1 MKASAAP
8 ACCAGTASV
17 EAPASARQIV
27 LVGNPNVG
35 KSLFFNAFTGLYVDV
50 SNYPG
55 TTVAVSSGRMGD
67 DVVLDTP
74 GIYGVSS
81 FNDEETVA
89 RDIVMEADVIVNV
102 VDAVHLE
109 RDLFLTQQILD
120 MGIPMVVALNMVDEA
135 KTQGVGVDAE
145 ALSRLLGVPVI
156 PTVAVH
162 RKGFDEVRDALDAAR
177 SGRSDPLLQERLTEL
192 LARVATRPEA
202 LLVLEADPVVSERAG
217 VHIEGQRD
225 AIYQDRRR
233 RVNDVVAEAV
243 RQPNGRPD
251 FHNRLGR
258 ALIRPLV
265 GIPVLAATLFVM
277 YEVIGVFVAGTVVGF
292 TEGTVMQ
299 GYVEPFLR
307 GLIERVTGT
316 SGVAYSILAGDFG
329 VVTMTVTYVFG
340 LLLPLVVAFY
350 LLMSTL
356 EDSGY
361 LPRIAALSDRLMTG
375 IGLNGRAIIPMI
387 LGFGCITMATMTTR
401 ILGSER
407 ERRIATALMAF
418 AIPCSAQLGV
428 VVALLAAA
436 GGGVIALAYAAIMIV
451 IFGLIGLAMDRVMP
465 GKSTDLLIDL
475 PPLRL
480 PRPKNVLVKTYH
492 KTVMFLRE
500 VILYFVAGALLLS
513 VLQITGAL
521 QGLQILLTPLTVG
534 WLGLPAAASNA
545 FVMGFVRRDFGATGL
560 YDLGL
565 NGTQILVA
573 LVTITLFVPCIASVL
588 IIMKERGK
596 AFTAAVWLGSV
607 GLAFLVGGI
616 VAHVAGV
623 L

>member
-1 MKASAAP
+1 MSATATCCGPTTVDAP
-8 ACCAGTASV
+8 AA
-17 EAPASARQIV
+17 ARRIV

-55 TTVAVSSGRMGD
+55 TTVAVSSGRMDD

-89 RDIVMEADVIVNV
+89 RDIVMEADVILNV

-109 RDLFLTQQILD
+109 RDLFLTQQVID
-120 MGIPMVVALNMVDEA
+120 MGIPVVVALNMIDEA
-135 KTQGVGVDAE
+135 KAKGVDIDVDQ
-145 ALSRLLGVPVI
+145 LSRLLDVPVI
-156 PTVAVH
+156 PTVAV
-162 RKGFDEVRDALDAAR
+162 RREGFDEVREALANAR
-177 SGRSDPLLQERLTEL
+177 VGRSDPELQERLTGL
-192 LARVATRPEA
+192 MGRVRTRPEA
-202 LLVLEADPVVSERAG
+202 LLVLEADPFVSERTG
-217 VHIEGQRD
+217 VSVDGQRD

-233 RVNDVVAEAV
+233 RVNDVTAAAV
-243 RQPNGRPD
+243 HRPQGRAD
-251 FHNRLGR
+251 FGARLGR
-258 ALIRPLV
+258 ALVRPLI
-265 GIPVLAATLFVM
+265 GIPVLAVTLFAM
-277 YEVIGVFVAGTVVGF
+277 YEIIGVFVAGTVVGF
-292 TEGTVMQ
+292 TEGTIMQ

-307 GLIERVTGT
+307 GAIEQVTGT
-316 SGVAYSILAGDFG
+316 SGVPYSILAGEFG
-329 VVTMTVTYVFG
+329 VVTMTVTYIFG
-340 LLLPLVVAFY
+340 LLLPLVIAFY

-436 GGGVIALAYAAIMIV
+436 GGGTIAIAYGVIMVL
-451 IFGLIGLAMDRVMP
+451 IFGLIGLALDRVLP

-480 PRPKNVLVKTYH
+480 PRPRNVLTKTYH
-492 KTVMFLRE
+492 KTVMFLKE
-500 VILYFVAGALLLS
+500 VTLYFVAGALLLS
-513 VLQITGAL
+513 VLEVTGAL
-521 QGLQILLTPLTVG
+521 QALQGLLAPLTVG
-534 WLGLPAAASNA
+534 WLELPAAASNA
-545 FVMGFVRRDFGATGL
+545 FVMGFVRRDFGAAGL
-560 YDLGL
+560 FDLGL
-565 NGTQILVA
+565 SGTQILVA

-588 IIMKERGK
+588 IIMKERGRL
-596 AFTAAVWLGSV
+596 FTAAVWFGSV
-607 GLAFLVGGI
+607 GLAFAVGGV
-616 VAHVAGV
+616 VARVAGV

>member
-1 MKASAAP
+1 MRWSGSP
-8 ACCAGTASV
+8 AG
-17 EAPASARQIV
+17 APASAPASA
-27 LVGNPNVG
+27 GPW
-35 KSLFFNAFTGLYVDV
+35 
-50 SNYPG
+50 
-55 TTVAVSSGRMGD
+55 
-67 DVVLDTP
+67 
-74 GIYGVSS
+74 
-81 FNDEETVA
+81 
-89 RDIVMEADVIVNV
+89 
-102 VDAVHLE
+102 
-109 RDLFLTQQILD
+109 
-120 MGIPMVVALNMVDEA
+120 
-135 KTQGVGVDAE
+135 
-145 ALSRLLGVPVI
+145 
-156 PTVAVH
+156 
-162 RKGFDEVRDALDAAR
+162 
-177 SGRSDPLLQERLTEL
+177 SGRS
-192 LARVATRPEA
+192 
-202 LLVLEADPVVSERAG
+202 
-217 VHIEGQRD
+217 I
-225 AIYQDRRR
+225 
-233 RVNDVVAEAV
+233 
-243 RQPNGRPD
+243 
-251 FHNRLGR
+251 
-258 ALIRPLV
+258 
-265 GIPVLAATLFVM
+265 GIPVLAVTLYAM

-307 GLIERVTGT
+307 GLIEQVTGS
-316 SGVAYSILAGDFG
+316 SGVAYSILAGEFG

-401 ILGSER
+401 ILGNER

-436 GGGVIALAYAAIMIV
+436 GGGGIALAYAAIMVV
-451 IFGLIGLAMDRVMP
+451 IFGVIGLALDRVLP

-480 PRPKNVLVKTYH
+480 PRPKNVLIKTYH

-513 VLQITGAL
+513 VLEVTGAL
-521 QGLQILLTPLTVG
+521 AGLQGILTPLTVG
-534 WLGLPAAASNA
+534 WLGLPAEASSA

-560 YDLGL
+560 YGLGL
-565 NGTQILVA
+565 SPTQILVA

-616 VAHVAGV
+616 VARAAGV

>member
-1 MKASAAP
+1 MSVTATCCESPSVDAP
-8 ACCAGTASV
+8 AA
-17 EAPASARQIV
+17 ARKIV

-55 TTVAVSSGRMGD
+55 TTVAVSSGRMDD

-89 RDIVMEADVIVNV
+89 RDIVIEADVILNV

-109 RDLFLTQQILD
+109 RDLFLTQQVID

-135 KTQGVGVDAE
+135 KAKGVDVDVE
-145 ALSRLLGVPVI
+145 RLSELLDVPVV

-162 RKGFDEVRDALDAAR
+162 RKGFDEVRGALADAR
-177 SGRSDPLLQERLTEL
+177 VGRSDPGLQERLTEL
-192 LARVATRPEA
+192 TARVDTRPQA
-202 LLVLEADPVVSERAG
+202 LLVLEADPYVSERAG
-217 VHIEGQRD
+217 VHVEGQRD
-225 AIYQDRRR
+225 AVYQDRRR
-233 RVNDVVAEAV
+233 RVNAVTAEVVHRPA
-243 RQPNGRPD
+243 GRAD
-251 FHNRLGR
+251 FGARLGR
-258 ALIRPLV
+258 ALVRPLV
-265 GIPVLAATLFVM
+265 GIPVLAFTLFVM
-277 YEVIGVFVAGTVVGF
+277 YEIIGVFVAGTVVGF

-299 GYVEPFLR
+299 SHVEPFLR
-307 GLIERVTGT
+307 SAIEQLTGS
-316 SGVAYSILAGDFG
+316 SGVAYSLLAGDFG
-329 VVTMTVTYVFG
+329 VVTMTVTYILG

-361 LPRIAALSDRLMTG
+361 LPRIAALSDRLMSG

-436 GGGVIALAYAAIMIV
+436 GGGTIAIAYGVIMVL
-451 IFGLIGLAMDRVMP
+451 IFGLIGVALDRVLP

-480 PRPKNVLVKTYH
+480 PRPRNVLTKTYH
-492 KTVMFLRE
+492 KTVMFLKE
-500 VILYFVAGALLLS
+500 VSLYFVAGALLLS
-513 VLQITGAL
+513 VLEITGAL
-521 QGLQILLTPLTVG
+521 AALQGALAPLTVG
-534 WLGLPAAASNA
+534 WLELPAAASNA
-545 FVMGFVRRDFGATGL
+545 FVMGFVRRDFGAAGL

-565 NGTQILVA
+565 SGTQILVA

-588 IIMKERGK
+588 IILKERGRL
-596 AFTAAVWLGSV
+596 FTAAVWFGSV
-607 GLAFLVGGI
+607 GLAFLVGGV
-616 VAHVAGV
+616 VARVAGV

>member
-1 MKASAAP
+1 
-8 ACCAGTASV
+8 
-17 EAPASARQIV
+17 
-27 LVGNPNVG
+27 
-35 KSLFFNAFTGLYVDV
+35 
-50 SNYPG
+50 
-55 TTVAVSSGRMGD
+55 
-67 DVVLDTP
+67 
-74 GIYGVSS
+74 
-81 FNDEETVA
+81 
-89 RDIVMEADVIVNV
+89 
-102 VDAVHLE
+102 
-109 RDLFLTQQILD
+109 
-120 MGIPMVVALNMVDEA
+120 
-135 KTQGVGVDAE
+135 
-145 ALSRLLGVPVI
+145 
-156 PTVAVH
+156 
-162 RKGFDEVRDALDAAR
+162 
-177 SGRSDPLLQERLTEL
+177 
-192 LARVATRPEA
+192 
-202 LLVLEADPVVSERAG
+202 
-217 VHIEGQRD
+217 
-225 AIYQDRRR
+225 
-233 RVNDVVAEAV
+233 
-243 RQPNGRPD
+243 
-251 FHNRLGR
+251 
-258 ALIRPLV
+258 
-265 GIPVLAATLFVM
+265 
-277 YEVIGVFVAGTVVGF
+277 
-292 TEGTVMQ
+292 
-299 GYVEPFLR
+299 
-307 GLIERVTGT
+307 
-316 SGVAYSILAGDFG
+316 
-329 VVTMTVTYVFG
+329 
-340 LLLPLVVAFY
+340 
-350 LLMSTL
+350 
-356 EDSGY
+356 
-361 LPRIAALSDRLMTG
+361 MTG

>member
-89 RDIVMEADVIVNV
+89 RDIVMEADVIINV

-177 SGRSDPLLQERLTEL
+177 SGRSDPLLQERLTEV

-251 FHNRLGR
+251 FRNRLGR

-265 GIPVLAATLFVM
+265 GVPVLAATLFVM

>member
-1 MKASAAP
+1 VSATA
-8 ACCAGTASV
+8 ACCEPTTV
-17 EAPASARQIV
+17 EAPAAARRIV

-89 RDIVMEADVIVNV
+89 RDIVMEADVILNV

-109 RDLFLTQQILD
+109 RDLFLTQQVID
-120 MGIPMVVALNMVDEA
+120 MGIPVVVALNMIDEA
-135 KTQGVGVDAE
+135 AAKGVDIDVE
-145 ALSRLLGVPVI
+145 QLSRLLDVPVI
-156 PTVAVH
+156 STVAV
-162 RKGFDEVRDALDAAR
+162 RREGFDEVREALDEAR
-177 SGRSDPLLQERLTEL
+177 VGRSDRELQERLTEL
-192 LARVATRPEA
+192 LDRVDTRPEA
-202 LLVLEADPVVSERAG
+202 LLVLEADPFVSERTG
-217 VHIEGQRD
+217 VSVDGQRD
-225 AIYQDRRR
+225 GVYQDRRR
-233 RVNDVVAEAV
+233 RVNDVTAAV
-243 RQPNGRPD
+243 VHRPQGRAD
-251 FHNRLGR
+251 FGARLGR
-258 ALIRPLV
+258 ALVRPLV
-265 GIPVLAATLFVM
+265 GIPVLAFTLFVM

-292 TEGTVMQ
+292 TEGTIMQ

-307 GLIERVTGT
+307 GAIEQVTGS
-316 SGVAYSILAGDFG
+316 SGVPYSLLAGEFG
-329 VVTMTVTYVFG
+329 VVTMTVTYIFG

-361 LPRIAALSDRLMTG
+361 LPRIAALSDRLMSG

-401 ILGSER
+401 ILGNER

-436 GGGVIALAYAAIMIV
+436 GGGTIAIAYGVIMV
-451 IFGLIGLAMDRVMP
+451 FIFGLIGLALDRVLP

-480 PRPKNVLVKTYH
+480 PRPRNVLTKTYH
-492 KTVMFLRE
+492 KTVMFLKE
-500 VILYFVAGALLLS
+500 VTLYFVAGALLLS
-513 VLQITGAL
+513 VLELTGAL
-521 QGLQILLTPLTVG
+521 QALQGLLAPLTVG
-534 WLGLPAAASNA
+534 WLELPAAASNA
-545 FVMGFVRRDFGATGL
+545 FVMGFVRRDFGAAGL
-560 YDLGL
+560 FELGL
-565 NGTQILVA
+565 SGTQILVA

-588 IIMKERGK
+588 IIMKERGRL
-596 AFTAAVWLGSV
+596 FTAAVWFGSV
-607 GLAFLVGGI
+607 GLAFAVGGV
-616 VAHVAGV
+616 VARVAGV

>member
-1 MKASAAP
+1 MSATATCCEPPTVDAP
-8 ACCAGTASV
+8 AA
-17 EAPASARQIV
+17 ARRIV

-55 TTVAVSSGRMGD
+55 TTVAVSSGYMDD

-89 RDIVMEADVIVNV
+89 RDIVMEADVILNV

-109 RDLFLTQQILD
+109 RDLFLTQQVID
-120 MGIPMVVALNMVDEA
+120 MGIPVVVALNMADEA
-135 KTQGVGVDAE
+135 AAKGVEIDVE
-145 ALSRLLGVPVI
+145 QLSRLLDVPVI
-156 PTVAVH
+156 PTVAV
-162 RKGFDEVRDALDAAR
+162 RREGFDAVREALTDAR
-177 SGRSDPLLQERLTEL
+177 VGRSDPELQERLTGL
-192 LARVATRPEA
+192 LDRVDTRPEA
-202 LLVLEADPVVSERAG
+202 LLVLEADHHVSERAG
-217 VHIEGQRD
+217 VHVEGERD
-225 AIYQDRRR
+225 AVYQDRRR
-233 RVNDVVAEAV
+233 RVNDVTAATVH
-243 RQPNGRPD
+243 RSQGRAD
-251 FHNRLGR
+251 FGARLGR
-258 ALIRPLV
+258 ALVRPLV
-265 GIPVLAATLFVM
+265 GIPVLALTLFVM

-307 GLIERVTGT
+307 GAIEQVTGS
-316 SGVAYSILAGDFG
+316 SGVAYSLLAGEFG
-329 VVTMTVTYVFG
+329 VVTMTVTYIFG

-401 ILGSER
+401 ILGNER

-436 GGGVIALAYAAIMIV
+436 GGGMIAIAYGVIMVL
-451 IFGLIGLAMDRVMP
+451 IFGLIGLAMDRALP

-480 PRPKNVLVKTYH
+480 PRPRNVLTKTFH
-492 KTVMFLRE
+492 KTVMFLKE
-500 VILYFVAGALLLS
+500 VSLYFVIGALLLS
-513 VLQITGAL
+513 VLEVTGAL
-521 QGLQILLTPLTVG
+521 TALQGILAPLTVG
-534 WLGLPAAASNA
+534 WLELPTAASNA
-545 FVMGFVRRDFGATGL
+545 FVMGFVRRDFGAAGL

-565 NGTQILVA
+565 SNSQILVA

-588 IIMKERGK
+588 IIMKERGRL
-596 AFTAAVWLGSV
+596 FTAAVWFGSV
-607 GLAFLVGGI
+607 GLAFFVGGV
-616 VAHVAGV
+616 VARLAGV